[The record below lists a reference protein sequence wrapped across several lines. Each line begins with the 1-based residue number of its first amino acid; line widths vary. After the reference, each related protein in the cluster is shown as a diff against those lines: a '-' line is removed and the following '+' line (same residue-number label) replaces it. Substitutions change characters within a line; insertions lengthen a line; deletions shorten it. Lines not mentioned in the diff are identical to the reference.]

1 MSSCAAGISDRTVV
15 LYELDQACAVD
26 GAIPMQL
33 NDLIGQIE
41 SGVATLRR
49 DLHAH
54 PELAFNENR
63 TADVVAAHLEKLG
76 LEVCRGM
83 ARTGVVA
90 RLQVGSGKRAIGLRA
105 DMDALPLPELN
116 TFAHRSQHAG
126 RMHACGHDGHTAMLL
141 GAAEALAATRNFDGT
156 VYFIFQPAEEHQGG
170 GKVMIE
176 EGLFTRFPM
185 ESVFGLHNWPG
196 MAAGSFAVMEGPVMA
211 GADTFEITITGR
223 GGHAAMPH
231 QAADVVV
238 AGSALVQALQMLVS
252 RNTDPL
258 DSAVISVTRF
268 NAGFADNVLPEHAV
282 LGGTVRSFNT
292 TLQDALE
299 AGLHRVCDGIGETY
313 GVTVALQYERGYPP
327 TINAVEP
334 ALVCREVARAVVGE
348 ARVYTDLKPSM
359 GAEDFAYMAQAVP
372 ACYVWLGNGPG
383 EGGCLLHSP
392 HYDFNDAVIP
402 VGIRYWVGIA
412 ERVLGTT

>member
-1 MSSCAAGISDRTVV
+1 
-15 LYELDQACAVD
+15 
-26 GAIPMQL
+26 MQL
-33 NDLIGQIE
+33 NDLIGRIQ

-54 PELAFNENR
+54 PELAFNEHR
-63 TADVVAAHLEKLG
+63 TADVVAAHLQKLG
-76 LEVCRGM
+76 LEVFRGL

-90 RLQVGSGKRAIGLRA
+90 RLKAGSGKRSIGLRA

-116 TFAHRSQHAG
+116 TFSHRSRHDG

-141 GAAEALAATRNFDGT
+141 GAAEALAETRNFDGT

-170 GKVMIE
+170 SRAMIE
-176 EGLFTRFPM
+176 EGLFERFPM

-211 GADTFEITITGR
+211 GTDIFEITVTGR

-238 AGSALVQALQMLVS
+238 AGSALVQALQTLVS

-258 DSAVISVTRF
+258 DSVVVSVTRF
-268 NAGFADNVLPEHAV
+268 NAGHADNVLPEHAV
-282 LGGTVRSFNT
+282 LGGTVRSFNEK
-292 TLQDALE
+292 LQDALE
-299 AGLHRVCDGIGETY
+299 AGMYRVCGGIGETH
-313 GVTVALQYERGYPP
+313 GVSVALRYERGYPP
-327 TINAVEP
+327 TINAAGP
-334 ALVCREVARAVVGE
+334 AALCREVARSVVGE
-348 ARVYTDLKPSM
+348 KRVYTDLRPSM
-359 GAEDFAYMAQAVP
+359 GAEDFAYLAQTVP

-383 EGGCLLHSP
+383 ESGRLLHSP
-392 HYDFNDAVIP
+392 HYDFNDEIIS
-402 VGIRYWVGIA
+402 VGIRYWMGIV
-412 ERVLGTT
+412 ERVLDST